1 MADAGTDPLVRAYG
15 NRIGT
20 PSSDGEAYGYW
31 VFVLGLV
38 VGAVGIGLVLISDAA
53 SIERGAGIVLGAI
66 ALVLLLVGPTI
77 RLPIRRSASYLS
89 YLGAAVCL
97 AAAVWFVVAYP
108 EEFGADFTGQEVEI
122 IGLYGLGVVVIAL
135 GSVLVPLA
143 TSLREERDA
152 ALDRADAAER
162 ERDAA
167 LADAETE
174 RAASAEQRSEHNQV
188 VREAERR
195 ARTARQAREEA
206 ERAHER
212 TQAQID
218 ALRAS
223 QSQFELYT
231 DRGGTH
237 RWRLRHRNRNIIA
250 DSAQGYSSRRTAQQG
265 LAAVRRDA
273 LGAPIVD
280 LDIVAEDADVSAA
293 DEAVEGPA
301 APPLLATEDS
311 RATIETYEDEGGEY
325 RWRLVHDNG
334 NVLADSGQGYASAD
348 GRDGAVERLR
358 THADTAQYLRIDPAA
373 FEIYRDAAGKYRWR
387 LLSKNGRILA
397 DSGQGYASRQKARQ
411 GAESVRTNAPEGGAA
426 SFETYE
432 DEAGEY
438 RWRLV
443 HDNGNVIADS
453 GQGYDG
459 EGGAEDGVVRVREYA
474 PETDL
479 LQIGAA
485 AFEVYEDAAGK
496 YRWRLRH
503 RNGNVLADSGQGYAD
518 RRGAIEGIH
527 GVKRNAPGAERT
539 AA

>member
-1 MADAGTDPLVRAYG
+1 MVNGNTDLLVRAYG

-20 PSSDGEAYGYW
+20 PSSNGEAYGYW
-31 VFVLGLV
+31 VFVLGV
-38 VGAVGIGLVLISDAA
+38 IVGAVGIGLVLVSDAA
-53 SIERGAGIVLGAI
+53 SMERGAGIVLGAV

-77 RLPIRRSASYLS
+77 RLPIRAAASYLS

-97 AAAVWFVVAYP
+97 AAAVWFVAAYP
-108 EEFGADFTGQEVEI
+108 DEFGADFTGQEVEI
-122 IGLYGLGVVVIAL
+122 IGLYGIGVAIIAL

-143 TSLREERDA
+143 TSLREQRDA
-152 ALDRADAAER
+152 ALDRAETAER

-167 LADAETE
+167 VADAETE
-174 RAASAEQRSEHNQV
+174 RTAGADQRAEHNQV

-195 ARTARQAREEA
+195 ARTARQAQEAAQEEI
-206 ERAHER
+206 E
-212 TQAQID
+212 

-231 DRGGTH
+231 DRGGKH

-250 DSAQGYSSRRTAQQG
+250 DSAQGYGSRRTAQQG

-273 LGAPIVD
+273 LGAPVVD
-280 LDIVAEDADVSAA
+280 LDIVAEDADVSAV
-293 DEAVEGPA
+293 DEAVEGSA

-311 RATIETYEDEGGEY
+311 RATIETYEDEDGKH

-334 NVLADSGQGYASAD
+334 NVIADSGQGYASAD

-373 FEIYRDAAGKYRWR
+373 FEIYRDTAGEYRWR

-432 DEAGEY
+432 DEGGEY

-443 HDNGNVIADS
+443 HDNGNLIADS

-474 PETDL
+474 PEADL

-485 AFEVYEDAAGK
+485 AFEVYEDAAGT
-496 YRWRLRH
+496 YRWRLRR

>member
-1 MADAGTDPLVRAYG
+1 MADVDTGLLVRSYD
-15 NRIGT
+15 NRIGA
-20 PSSDGEAYGYW
+20 SSSNGEAYGYW
-31 VFVLGLV
+31 VFVLGLI

-53 SIERGAGIVLGAI
+53 SMERGAGVVLGAVS
-66 ALVLLLVGPTI
+66 LVLLLIGPTM

-97 AAAVWFVVAYP
+97 AAAVWFVAAYP
-108 EEFGADFTGQEVEI
+108 DEFGADFTGQEVEI

-135 GSVLVPLA
+135 GSVLVPLT

-152 ALDRADAAER
+152 ALGRAGAAER
-162 ERDAA
+162 DREAA
-167 LADAETE
+167 VADAETE
-174 RAASAEQRSEHNQV
+174 RTASAEQRAEHNRV

-195 ARTARQAREEA
+195 ARTAEQAREEA
-206 ERAHER
+206 EQAHEQ

-218 ALRAS
+218 ALRTS

-231 DRGGTH
+231 DRGGKH
-237 RWRLRHRNRNIIA
+237 RWRLRHRNRNTIA
-250 DSAQGYSSRRTAQQG
+250 DSAQGYGSRRTAQQG

-273 LGAPIVD
+273 LGAPVVD
-280 LDIVAEDADVSAA
+280 LDILEDVDVSAT
-293 DEAVEGPA
+293 DEAVEGSA
-301 APPLLATEDS
+301 APPLIATEDS
-311 RATIETYEDEGGEY
+311 RATIETYEDRAGKH

-348 GRDGAVERLR
+348 GRDTAVERLR
-358 THADTAQYLRIDPAA
+358 THADAAEYLRIDLAA
-373 FEIYRDAAGKYRWR
+373 FEVYRDAAGNYRWR

-411 GAESVRTNAPEGGAA
+411 GAESVRTNAPEDGAA
-426 SFETYE
+426 AFEVYE
-432 DEAGEY
+432 DDASEY
-438 RWRLV
+438 RWRLR
-443 HDNGNVIADS
+443 HRNGNIIADS
-453 GQGYDG
+453 GQGYD
-459 EGGAEDGVVRVREYA
+459 EESSAKDGVVRIREYA
-474 PETDL
+474 PEANL

-485 AFEVYEDAAGK
+485 AFEVYEDDASE

-503 RNGNVLADSGQGYAD
+503 RNGNIIADSGQGYAD